1 MTDETKTKLGTAVA
15 VTKGGIWKYMGAML
29 MEPKG
34 PDGEQAVSY
43 TRVLGVILF
52 FCCLAIWITKTFVA
66 GDVAPGP
73 DGTITPV
80 IGDVPDGMLYTLWGL
95 IGIKGAKDVAVGL
108 KGGGEQP

>member
-1 MTDETKTKLGTAVA
+1 MTDETKSKISSAVDATK
-15 VTKGGIWKYMGAML
+15 KSFWKYLGAMM

-43 TRVLGVILF
+43 TRVLGVVLF
-52 FCCLAIWITKTFVA
+52 VCCLVIWITKTFVA
-66 GDVAPGP
+66 GEVAPGP
-73 DGTITPV
+73 DGTVVPV

-108 KGGGEQP
+108 KGNGG